1 LFSRESE
8 DRQDFD
14 HNLDQYFCHCGSR
27 RNLSINHQTSK
38 EILDAFKDVDEGVV
52 ACPHILGRLVD
63 PDITKS
69 QLEKAGIIHTERRIP
84 MPAKIALAGGN
95 T

>member
-1 LFSRESE
+1 LFSREGE
-8 DRQDFD
+8 DRQDLD
-14 HNLDQYFCHCGSR
+14 HDLGQYFGHCGCR
-27 RNLSINHQTSK
+27 RNLGVNHETSE

-69 QLEKAGIIHTERRIP
+69 QLGKVGRIHTESRIP